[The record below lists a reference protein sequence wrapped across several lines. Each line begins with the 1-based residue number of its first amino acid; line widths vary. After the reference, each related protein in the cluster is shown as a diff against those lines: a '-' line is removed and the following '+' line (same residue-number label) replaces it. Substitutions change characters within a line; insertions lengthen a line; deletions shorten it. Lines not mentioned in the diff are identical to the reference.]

1 MKRYWFLLLFFSF
14 TLSAAEETD
23 DNEADEEEVELPRE
37 EFVLE
42 DQWCYPCYPYDVDV
56 DEVWFWENE
65 TMYPTRKEDSWVE
78 DLSRPW

>member
-1 MKRYWFLLLFFSF
+1 MERYWLLLLFFSF
-14 TLSAAEETD
+14 PLLAEETD
-23 DNEADEEEVELPRE
+23 DNEADEEEILLPRE

-42 DQWCYPCYPYDVDV
+42 DQWCYPCYPYDADV
-56 DEVWFWENE
+56 DQVWFWENE